1 LAIFGTTGVSMIGL
15 SKGAALFSYFV
26 AVLSL
31 VSVSTVDEAIE
42 LYNMGDSP
50 GAIVALES
58 MISTGSLSFDEELR
72 AWDRL
77 GSSYYAMGNS
87 SAASEA
93 YTELLR
99 MDVYYDLSPR
109 ANPRL
114 QALLDSVRDNIMA
127 SAMVRSEPAG
137 AFVTLDGQLMGV
149 TPIMLDGLLGGNIY
163 EVDVYQVGYAT
174 EFFTLVAQSGFSHM
188 LQFDLSVLP
197 DQASVAVAVNT
208 GQVVTESQG
217 DESQSTVEQTGETIE
232 NQGNTGNL
240 NSDELI
246 ASPFETSVDATG
258 PSDEQ
263 VASPFETAGQT
274 GTSAEDPVQ
283 VAFVNTET
291 TQTPPQSTADLL
303 AMLSGGGGIDM
314 AALNNSGS
322 LTSGDGTAI
331 GLAGSTGGRSG
342 IVSSGV
348 AAQAEAMGREI
359 MVFSDISSMN
369 PTTATGSESYSS
381 RTTDEIA
388 ELVAEKRG
396 SVMYV
401 YNKHLRTDP
410 LLMGRVDVAMMIH
423 PSGRVS
429 DVEIVASNMYNQAFE
444 LELISSIEQW
454 RFGSVSSSE
463 GPLPV
468 QLPFSFNP

>member
-1 LAIFGTTGVSMIGL
+1 MIGL
-15 SKGAALFSYFV
+15 SKGAFLFSYFV
-26 AVLSL
+26 AALSL

-87 SAASEA
+87 SAASDA

-99 MDVYYDLSPR
+99 LDVYYDLSPR

-114 QALLDSVRDNIMA
+114 QALLNSVRDNIMA

-149 TPIMLDGLLGGNIY
+149 TPIMLDGLLGGNVY
-163 EVDVYQVGYAT
+163 EVDVYQVGYTT
-174 EFFTLVAQSGFSHM
+174 EFFSLSAQPGFSHM
-188 LQFDLSVLP
+188 LQFDLNILP
-197 DQASVAVAVNT
+197 DQASVAVAST
-208 GQVVTESQG
+208 TVTENQDGQSAVQTSEPTETQENIG
-217 DESQSTVEQTGETIE
+217 NFNSDELVASPFETSGEIS
-232 NQGNTGNL
+232 GP
-240 NSDELI
+240 SDELI
-246 ASPFETSVDATG
+246 ASPFET
-258 PSDEQ
+258 
-263 VASPFETAGQT
+263 
-274 GTSAEDPVQ
+274 GTSAEEPVQ
-283 VAFVNTET
+283 VAEAVNAGT

-314 AALNNSGS
+314 AALNSSGT
-322 LTSGDGTAI
+322 LTSGGGTAI
-331 GLAGSTGGRSG
+331 GLAGSTGSRSG

-359 MVFSDISSMN
+359 MVFSDISSLN
-369 PTTATGSESYSS
+369 TPTVSGSESYSS
-381 RTTDEIA
+381 RTADQIA
-388 ELVAEKRG
+388 ELVSEKRG

-429 DVEIVASNMYNQAFE
+429 DVEIVGSNMYNRAFE
-444 LELISSIEQW
+444 LELVSSIEQW

-463 GPLPV
+463 GPLPI